1 MRRMSVDGPQTGD
14 WFAVAFVSWTDPSND
29 RIEQQGMFNHS
40 FDVFLCVC
48 SNLWILARSSLA
60 QTPLSPLPQSFDL
73 F

>member
-40 FDVFLCVC
+40 FDVFFCVC
-48 SNLWILARSSLA
+48 V
-60 QTPLSPLPQSFDL
+60 QTWGF
-73 F
+73 